1 MITYKN
7 ISFQYSKNN
16 DVINNL
22 NLHVKE
28 RDIHGIL
35 GHNGAGKTTLFRLTL
50 GLLKPQKGKILLGT
64 NDISYMP
71 TDNGLYEKLT
81 AFQNIE
87 FRAKIFKVSP
97 DVFNTEANLLL
108 KQLHIFKRSNESV
121 LKWSTGMKKRLALAC
136 ALIANPKILILDEPT
151 NGIDPESLNIVVNM
165 LKKINQN
172 GVTILLSS
180 QDLNFISKACNYI
193 SIIQNGNLVYEN
205 SINVNTN
212 IESIYLKYTNSNV
225 EE

>member
-7 ISFQYSKNN
+7 VSFYYSKNN
-16 DVINNL
+16 YVINNL
-22 NLHVKE
+22 NLYVKKGN
-28 RDIHGIL
+28 IHGII

-50 GLLKPQKGKILLGT
+50 GLLKPQKGKIMLKT

-71 TDNGLYEKLT
+71 PDNGLYQKLT

-87 FRAKIFKVSP
+87 FRARIFKISPKIFKP
-97 DVFNTEANLLL
+97 EANSLL
-108 KQLHIFKRSNESV
+108 KQLHILKRSNELV

-136 ALIANPKILILDEPT
+136 TLIANPKILVLDEPT

-165 LKKINQN
+165 LKRINEK

-180 QDLNFISKACNYI
+180 QDLNFISKVCNYI

-205 SINVNTN
+205 SIDTNKN
-212 IESIYLKYTNSNV
+212 IEDTYLKYTSTSI